1 MSLQPGTINAVI
13 AAEVGSVI
21 AEALSAQLI
30 VERDEALGR
39 QDYERVTGSPSRNG
53 FKLVDLP
60 GLFGRMILR
69 RPVLSPL
76 RRWRRGTSTL

>member
-1 MSLQPGTINAVI
+1 MLTVNQLIERSANRQVRKRIRMSLQPGTINAVI

-39 QDYERVTGSPSRNG
+39 DEIGRASCRERV
-53 FKLVDLP
+53 
-60 GLFGRMILR
+60 
-69 RPVLSPL
+69 
-76 RRWRRGTSTL
+76 